1 LIECASSSNNQIIST
16 PYKKLILETKA
27 EEDASKAA
35 RGGRRKSRKAPTVLG
50 KFRTQLKSL
59 MRIIEDSK
67 ARYVRC
73 IKPNSDHIPHKTNQ
87 MQTLNQLR
95 SAGLVAALSVSRN
108 YFQQKLLLSN
118 AIPRFQ
124 CLLVKEGHPIPKT
137 GDFKKDA
144 ENMFGTL
151 LSGFVVKNTSCDDRS
166 FAIGNTK
173 IYFREGSLQDL
184 ESRRYDVRTEAV
196 LTLQIF
202 FRKMLHRLRFLAFKK
217 SVVDIQA
224 YTRMR
229 EKLRI
234 FLKLKA
240 GCIMVQTMYRTK
252 HAKAEMNSIKRNIN
266 ASRIQNWY
274 RCRRSN
280 WSFVKMLEAAKKI
293 NRFLRR
299 RLSTDR
305 FTAMMS
311 IVVEEAIKKRQ
322 MEQLVNKI
330 SSSLKAKL
338 YDDGECGDC
347 KENLE
352 ESLELLKYSLDI
364 QNDYRGKLHGL
375 KFEKDNSNQ
384 AYKCLEKN
392 YYSAKEKNK
401 AVKLQVKHLNKT
413 NNALMENLNKQRKS
427 LSTKS
432 KELRNSNSELIDMS
446 SKYEADK
453 IMAEESHNEEI
464 MKLKKI
470 MEEMKEQHELNL
482 KMEKEKQA
490 VRERKLHSEIKRLEQ
505 ELIDEEEAYSMSFH
519 TMMDAFNKEAQDG
532 EEAIEEELDIE
543 P

>member
-1 LIECASSSNNQIIST
+1 
-16 PYKKLILETKA
+16 
-27 EEDASKAA
+27 
-35 RGGRRKSRKAPTVLG
+35 
-50 KFRTQLKSL
+50 
-59 MRIIEDSK
+59 
-67 ARYVRC
+67 
-73 IKPNSDHIPHKTNQ
+73 
-87 MQTLNQLR
+87 
-95 SAGLVAALSVSRN
+95 
-108 YFQQKLLLSN
+108 
-118 AIPRFQ
+118 
-124 CLLVKEGHPIPKT
+124 
-137 GDFKKDA
+137 
-144 ENMFGTL
+144 
-151 LSGFVVKNTSCDDRS
+151 
-166 FAIGNTK
+166 
-173 IYFREGSLQDL
+173 
-184 ESRRYDVRTEAV
+184 
-196 LTLQIF
+196 
-202 FRKMLHRLRFLAFKK
+202 
-217 SVVDIQA
+217 
-224 YTRMR
+224 
-229 EKLRI
+229 
-234 FLKLKA
+234 
-240 GCIMVQTMYRTK
+240 
-252 HAKAEMNSIKRNIN
+252 
-266 ASRIQNWY
+266 
-274 RCRRSN
+274 
-280 WSFVKMLEAAKKI
+280 MLEAAKKI